1 MKAAIF
7 VGLGVSLAAAGGLA
21 AEMPNAKQGIE
32 VAAGAPTPLAP
43 TPVPTR
49 AAARF
54 VTPIHSSRPVQ
65 RPNRIRSL
73 APVLNPYYPHCVVQV
88 FGH

>member
-7 VGLGVSLAAAGGLA
+7 VGIGIGLAAAGGLA

-32 VAAGAPTPLAP
+32 VAAGAPTPFTPAP
-43 TPVPTR
+43 ASTPV
-49 AAARF
+49 AGF
-54 VTPIHSSRPVQ
+54 VTPIQSSQHVW
-65 RPNRIRSL
+65 RPNRTLSS
-73 APVLNPYYPHCVVQV
+73 APVLNPHHPHWVVQV

>member
-7 VGLGVSLAAAGGLA
+7 VGLGIGLAAAGGLA

-32 VAAGAPTPLAP
+32 VAAGVPTPLAP
-43 TPVPTR
+43 APAPTR
-49 AAARF
+49 EAARF
-54 VTPIHSSRPVQ
+54 VMPIHSSGPVQ
-65 RPNRIRSL
+65 RPNRTKSA
-73 APVLNPYYPHCVVQV
+73 APLLNPYHPRWVVQV

>member
-7 VGLGVSLAAAGGLA
+7 VGIGIGLAAAGGLA

-32 VAAGAPTPLAP
+32 VAAGAPTPLTPAPAP
-43 TPVPTR
+43 TRV
-49 AAARF
+49 AARF
-54 VTPIHSSRPVQ
+54 VTPIHSSGPMR
-65 RPNRIRSL
+65 RPNRTLSS
-73 APVLNPYYPHCVVQV
+73 APVLNPYHPHWVVQV